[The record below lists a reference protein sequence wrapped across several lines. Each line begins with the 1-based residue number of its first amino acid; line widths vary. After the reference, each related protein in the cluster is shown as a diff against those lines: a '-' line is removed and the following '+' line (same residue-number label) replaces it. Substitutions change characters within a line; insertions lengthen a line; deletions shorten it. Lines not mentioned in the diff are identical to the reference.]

1 MHVKQYIKNLE
12 RKRCSD
18 PLTGDEQAACK
29 EEGNNHKKPKEDAS
43 LDLKPHVDLW
53 KGLANIYI
61 ASFKPTY
68 PLSINNKYFIDGF
81 LS

>member
-43 LDLKPHVDLW
+43 LD
-53 KGLANIYI
+53 YI
-61 ASFKPTY
+61 MINLTKSTK
-68 PLSINNKYFIDGF
+68 NNKIRIKKNRVFN
-81 LS
+81 

>member
-29 EEGNNHKKPKEDAS
+29 EEGNNHKKPKEDES
-43 LDLKPHVDLW
+43 LDLKPHVGMW
-53 KGLANIYI
+53 KRLANITINIYI
-61 ASFKPTY
+61 YIVSFKP
-68 PLSINNKYFIDGF
+68 IHR
-81 LS
+81 